1 MKKYKVIA
9 FDLDGTLTD
18 PAEGL
23 LAGFVY
29 AFRKL
34 KIDYGEREA
43 LKRFIGPSLF
53 DAWQTEFGFT
63 PEQSRHAIDIFREYY
78 NVYGWRENR
87 VYDGI
92 YDLLASL
99 RELGYK
105 LIVATSKPEGTAKRV
120 LELFDLTKYFDFI
133 GGACFDPSRD
143 QKHKVLKYALDSVG
157 VTDLSE
163 AILVGDRVYDAEGAR
178 LVGIDSLGITWGHG
192 SAEEIAS
199 SGFTHIANTTDEVL
213 AFFKKPE

>member
-1 MKKYKVIA
+1 MKKYSVIA

-23 LAGFVY
+23 VSGFVY

-34 KIDYGEREA
+34 KIDYGEREG

-53 DAWQTEFGFT
+53 DAWQAEFGFT
-63 PEQSRHAIDIFREYY
+63 PEQSRHAIDVFREYY
-78 NVYGWRENR
+78 NVYGWRENK

-92 YDLLASL
+92 YELLSAL
-99 RELGYK
+99 RDRGYK
-105 LIVATSKPEGTAKRV
+105 LIVATSKPEVTAKRV

-143 QKHKVLKYALDSVG
+143 QKHKVLKYALDSIG
-157 VTDLSE
+157 LADYSR
-163 AILVGDRVYDAEGAR
+163 AILVGDRVFDAEGAR
-178 LVGIDSLGITWGHG
+178 LVGIDSLGVAWGHG
-192 SAEEIAS
+192 SLEELKS
-199 SGFTHIANTTDEVL
+199 SGFVGIANTPSDVL
-213 AFFKKPE
+213 SFFEKH